1 MNKTSK
7 LWSRMARIYGLAMLL
22 VFSATLSAQTAP
34 SLGVAGG
41 FAILGGST
49 VTNTGATTI
58 VGDVGV
64 FPGSSITGFPPGS
77 VTGTIHIN
85 DAVAQQAQSDLTTA
99 YNNLA
104 GQAFNTDLTGQ
115 DLGGL
120 TLTPSVYRF
129 STSAQLTGTL
139 TLNAQGNPNAV
150 FIFQIGSTLTTAS
163 NARVQV
169 INGGSDC
176 NVYFQVGSSATLGT
190 GTQFAGNILALHSIT
205 ATTGS
210 SVSGRLLTRNGAA
223 TLDTDNAALCTA
235 ACNTITLA
243 PVTLPPATVNLVF
256 NQTISASGG
265 TAPYGFTLSNGTL
278 PPGLG
283 LSPGGASSV
292 VLSGTPTTPGSYT
305 FTIRATDANG
315 CMGSRV
321 YTIVVSPQAC
331 PTILL
336 SPATLPTGNIGVLY
350 SQNLVAS
357 GGTPPYTFSLSN
369 GTLPPGLTL
378 NSSGPSNA
386 LLSGTPTT
394 PGSYTF
400 TVAVTDASG
409 CFGSR
414 VYTIV
419 INAVACPLILLSP
432 TTLPPAVTGTLYSQS
447 LFASGG
453 TSPYTFS
460 VTAGNLPPGLSLL
473 PNGAASANI
482 SGTPTSAGTY
492 TFTITATDALGC
504 SVALVYTVTVNI
516 PACPIITMTPAIL
529 PVALIGIPY
538 SQTMTASGGSAPY
551 TFALSGGQLPAGLAL
566 SSASPTTALLSG
578 TPTISGN
585 YAFSIQVADANNCLT
600 NVSYSNVQVAAG
612 ALRVPA
618 LGGWSLL
625 LLTGLFAMI
634 GGFAMRRFGA

>member
-1 MNKTSK
+1 MSK
-7 LWSRMARIYGLAMLL
+7 VSRFWPGIASIYGLVALL
-22 VFSATLSAQTAP
+22 LLSATAAAQTAP
-34 SLGVAGG
+34 SLGVAGS

-169 INGGSDC
+169 INGGSNC

-190 GTQFAGNILALHSIT
+190 GTQFAGNILSLHSIT

-210 SVSGRLLTRNGAA
+210 SVSGRLLSRNGAA
-223 TLDTDNAALCTA
+223 TLDTNRVNVCAAV
-235 ACNTITLA
+235 CNPIVLTPLS
-243 PVTLPPATVNLVF
+243 LPIATVNLAYS
-256 NQTISASGG
+256 QSITASGG
-265 TAPYGFTLSNGTL
+265 TAPY
-278 PPGLG
+278 
-283 LSPGGASSV
+283 A
-292 VLSGTPTTPGSYT
+292 
-305 FTIRATDANG
+305 
-315 CMGSRV
+315 
-321 YTIVVSPQAC
+321 
-331 PTILL
+331 
-336 SPATLPTGNIGVLY
+336 
-350 SQNLVAS
+350 
-357 GGTPPYTFSLSN
+357 FSLSN
-369 GTLPPGLTL
+369 GTLPPGMNL
-378 NSSGPSNA
+378 SSS
-386 LLSGTPTT
+386 
-394 PGSYTF
+394 
-400 TVAVTDASG
+400 
-409 CFGSR
+409 
-414 VYTIV
+414 
-419 INAVACPLILLSP
+419 
-432 TTLPPAVTGTLYSQS
+432 
-447 LFASGG
+447 
-453 TSPYTFS
+453 
-460 VTAGNLPPGLSLL
+460 
-473 PNGAASANI
+473 GAASASI
-482 SGTPTSAGTY
+482 SGTPTAQGSY

-504 SVALVYTVTVNI
+504 SVAQIYTVVVNNSS
-516 PACPIITMTPAIL
+516 CPVLSITPAIL
-529 PVALIGIPY
+529 PAALIGIPY

-551 TFALSGGQLPAGLAL
+551 TFALSAGQLPAGLAL

-578 TPTISGN
+578 TPTTSGN

-600 NVSYSNVQVAAG
+600 SISYSNVQVAAG
-612 ALRVPA
+612 AIRVPT

-634 GGFAMRRFGA
+634 GGFAMRRFSA